1 MMALEIQRL
10 FNVSGRV
17 SVVTGGS
24 RGIGRMIAEGFVSNG
39 MKTYITARKADACEF
54 INCCRS

>member
-39 MKTYITARKADACEF
+39 MKTL
-54 INCCRS
+54 RSILTKLTIK